1 MRAATAGAFAL
12 ALVASATPAASQT
25 LDLASG
31 NQDTPIVV
39 EADNGIE
46 WQQDNEVLIARGN
59 AHATRG
65 GVTVYADVLR
75 AYYDRPQN
83 GASHLKRLDA
93 TGSKGVK
100 IVSASETM
108 DGDAAVYDLDRAIL
122 VVSGKKVTYLSG
134 QDVITSDQQMEY
146 YEKDQKAVARGQAMA
161 THEGKTLT
169 ARQIEAYFHKV
180 GNKNEVREVRAFDD
194 VVIVTDT
201 DTVRADRA
209 IYNVATGL
217 ATMVGHVKIT
227 RGQNQLDGDQAE
239 INMNSG
245 VSRLLT
251 APGTSSS
258 GGRVRGLIQPQQSQS
273 GSAPAKS
280 VGKSQSK

>member
-1 MRAATAGAFAL
+1 MRAAAAGAL
-12 ALVASATPAASQT
+12 ALALFASAGPATAQT
-25 LDLASG
+25 LNLASG
-31 NQDTPIVV
+31 DQDTPIVV

-75 AYYDRPQN
+75 AYYDKAITG
-83 GASHLKRLDA
+83 GASRLKRLDA
-93 TGSKGVK
+93 TGGKVR
-100 IVSASETM
+100 IVSASESLE
-108 DGDAAVYDLDRAIL
+108 GDAAVYDLDRAIL
-122 VVSGKKVTYLSG
+122 VVTGKKVTYLSG
-134 QDVITSDQQMEY
+134 QDVITANQQMEY
-146 YEKDQKAVARGQAMA
+146 YERDQKSVARGDAVA
-161 THEGKTLT
+161 VHDGKTLA

-180 GNKNEVREVRAFDD
+180 GNKNEVREVRAFED
-194 VVIVTDT
+194 VTIVTET
-201 DTVRADRA
+201 DTVRASRA

-217 ATMVGHVKIT
+217 ATMVGGVKIT

-251 APGTSSS
+251 APGAPS
-258 GGRVRGLIQPQQSQS
+258 GGRVRGLIMPQNQPAQS
-273 GSAPAKS
+273 PAKKG
-280 VGKSQSK
+280 VTKGQTK